1 MLVTYLLSYIYF
13 ILLLNNSK
21 FIIYGSVE
29 AINEL
34 EAQGTVLYHHSSYLI
49 SNMYFGV
56 SVEGEREI
64 AEDGAFPAH
73 EHFPQAGD

>member
-1 MLVTYLLSYIYF
+1 MLVTYLLSYIFF

-49 SNMYFGV
+49 PNMYFGV

-64 AEDGAFPAH
+64 TEDGAFPAH

>member
-1 MLVTYLLSYIYF
+1 MLVTYLLSYIFF

-29 AINEL
+29 AINDL
-34 EAQGTVLYHHSSYLI
+34 EAQGTVPYHHSSYLI
-49 SNMYFGV
+49 PNMYFGV

>member
-1 MLVTYLLSYIYF
+1 M
-13 ILLLNNSK
+13 LLNNST
-21 FIIYGSVE
+21 FIIYDSVE
-29 AINEL
+29 AINDL
-34 EAQGTVLYHHSSYLI
+34 EAQGTVPYHHSSYLI
-49 SNMYFGV
+49 PNMYFGV